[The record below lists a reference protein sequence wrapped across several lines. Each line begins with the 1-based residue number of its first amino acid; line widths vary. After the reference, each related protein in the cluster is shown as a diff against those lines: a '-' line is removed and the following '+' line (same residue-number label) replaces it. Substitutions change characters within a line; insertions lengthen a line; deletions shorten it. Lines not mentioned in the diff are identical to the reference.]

1 MNFTLLKSIRLV
13 MFVLI
18 SYIYYFNLGSH
29 TTIQFIF
36 VMVASIGFC
45 INHIM
50 LITSFGKN
58 YFPILIVMDSIL
70 TIGFVF
76 LFPGSTLYLILF
88 GVNAV
93 TIFLFSESQKV
104 ITRFSVGFFLV
115 WGGCIYY
122 TYYATGVI
130 DVMSNIVNFT
140 FILFSAV
147 VGRLIHKLELAQ
159 VENEKQYEELQKTHD
174 ALKDAH
180 QQLHL
185 FSQQV
190 EELTLIRE
198 RNRISGEIHDTV
210 GHKMTA
216 LLVQLQVAK
225 ELLDIQPEKSKQTV
239 LLCEELARNAL
250 QEIRLSVRTLKD
262 TDKPQSFITVTR
274 KILEDFQKM
283 TGLKSSFQLHGD
295 ASRIPISMQL
305 DITRVIQE
313 SITNAVRH
321 GQATECQIKIE
332 VTDMAV
338 EAMINDNGKGS
349 SEISPGFGLKH
360 MRERVIEHG
369 GRIVFEGMPDT
380 GFIVKASFPLKEIRW
395 QIGGGQ

>member
-1 MNFTLLKSIRLV
+1 
-13 MFVLI
+13 
-18 SYIYYFNLGSH
+18 
-29 TTIQFIF
+29 
-36 VMVASIGFC
+36 
-45 INHIM
+45 M
-50 LITSFGKN
+50 LMTSFGEK
-58 YFPILIVMDSIL
+58 YFPILIVLDSIL
-70 TIGFVF
+70 TVGLVF
-76 LFPGSTLYLILF
+76 FLPGSTLYLILF

-274 KILEDFQKM
+274 KILEDYQKM
-283 TGLKSSFQLHGD
+283 TGLKSSLQLHGD
-295 ASRIPISMQL
+295 AARIPISMQL

-332 VTDMAV
+332 VTDLAV
-338 EAMINDNGKGS
+338 EVMINDNGKGS

-395 QIGGGQ
+395 QIGGEQ